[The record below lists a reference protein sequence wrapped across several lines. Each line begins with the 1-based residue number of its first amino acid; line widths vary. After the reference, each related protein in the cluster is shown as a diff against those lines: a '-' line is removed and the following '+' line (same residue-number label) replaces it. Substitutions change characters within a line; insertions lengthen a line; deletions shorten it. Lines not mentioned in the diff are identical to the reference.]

1 VLEVKQLSKMF
12 ENKRGVVG
20 IDFSMNRGEIVGF
33 LGPNGAGKTTTMR
46 MITGYLYPTNGEILV
61 DGISMNNLPRAAR
74 RKIGY
79 LPQVPPVYPELTVW
93 SYMKFIADLREIP
106 RKEQNGRIEEVL
118 TRLGF
123 EGREQQVIRGL
134 SQGFKQ
140 RLGLAQAI
148 VHNPEL
154 LILDEPTSGLDPK
167 QIIEVRDLIRDLSQ
181 ERTILLSTHILQEV
195 NSICN
200 RVLIINEGKM
210 VMDGNTDDIMHSTN
224 EGFEVSLTV
233 IGPQAGVLRAINACD
248 QVKSAQMVAR
258 QANDD
263 DRLSRVK
270 VNASNDVREALFF
283 AMAEAGYPIIE
294 MSRSSVS
301 LEEVFMKLTSS
312 ASKSEEGDVNE

>member
-1 VLEVKQLSKMF
+1 MLEVKQLSKMF

-210 VMDGNTDDIMHSTN
+210 VMDGNTDDIMHSTK

-270 VNASNDVREALFF
+270 VNASNDVREQLFF

-312 ASKSEEGDVNE
+312 VPKSEEGDVNE

>member
-167 QIIEVRDLIRDLSQ
+167 QIIEVRDLIRDLSK

-210 VMDGNTDDIMHSTN
+210 VMDGNTDDIMHSTK

-270 VNASNDVREALFF
+270 VNASNDVREQLFF

-312 ASKSEEGDVNE
+312 VPKSEEGDVIE

>member
-210 VMDGNTDDIMHSTN
+210 VMDGNTDDIMHSTK

-270 VNASNDVREALFF
+270 VNASNDVREQLFF

-312 ASKSEEGDVNE
+312 VPKSEEGDVNE

>member
-1 VLEVKQLSKMF
+1 
-12 ENKRGVVG
+12 
-20 IDFSMNRGEIVGF
+20 
-33 LGPNGAGKTTTMR
+33 
-46 MITGYLYPTNGEILV
+46 
-61 DGISMNNLPRAAR
+61 
-74 RKIGY
+74 
-79 LPQVPPVYPELTVW
+79 
-93 SYMKFIADLREIP
+93 
-106 RKEQNGRIEEVL
+106 
-118 TRLGF
+118 
-123 EGREQQVIRGL
+123 
-134 SQGFKQ
+134 
-140 RLGLAQAI
+140 
-148 VHNPEL
+148 
-154 LILDEPTSGLDPK
+154 
-167 QIIEVRDLIRDLSQ
+167 LIRDLSQ

-233 IGPQAGVLRAINACD
+233 IGPQAGVLRAINACE

-270 VNASNDVREALFF
+270 VNASNDVREQLFF